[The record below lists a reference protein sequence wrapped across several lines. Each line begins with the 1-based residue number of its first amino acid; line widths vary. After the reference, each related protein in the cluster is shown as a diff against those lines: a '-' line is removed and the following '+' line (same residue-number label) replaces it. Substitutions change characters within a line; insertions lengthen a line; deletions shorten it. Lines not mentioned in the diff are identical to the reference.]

1 MQAQNV
7 TEYLEIRK
15 EIADLKDCITTYV
28 GFVLAGSATAV
39 WGLAGRTSDS
49 ENGHIAMAL
58 ASIFLSFVSIFVLF
72 LLSYKFTSHN
82 RYVGYSK
89 LLTHEEFKLAS
100 LMPDNLF
107 LWEVCMDKVRDCHY
121 QSDLLS
127 QFCEDVQSWTFG
139 VHNLKERVQD
149 QLDESRKYFRWLRG
163 ALLLIGA
170 GDKGG
175 SWKFPVYVARI
186 FVAVNVILALF
197 ESYFLWAAPNFYRLR
212 LLALSL
218 SFVLVISWMFFFSK
232 LYEQMSGVERV
243 ESFCWRFAP
252 IRAKFLREL
261 DHHFEYHLHMVSNTV
276 AKTKVASK

>member
-100 LMPDNLF
+100 
-107 LWEVCMDKVRDCHY
+107 
-121 QSDLLS
+121 
-127 QFCEDVQSWTFG
+127 
-139 VHNLKERVQD
+139 
-149 QLDESRKYFRWLRG
+149 
-163 ALLLIGA
+163 
-170 GDKGG
+170 
-175 SWKFPVYVARI
+175 
-186 FVAVNVILALF
+186 
-197 ESYFLWAAPNFYRLR
+197 
-212 LLALSL
+212 
-218 SFVLVISWMFFFSK
+218 
-232 LYEQMSGVERV
+232 
-243 ESFCWRFAP
+243 
-252 IRAKFLREL
+252 
-261 DHHFEYHLHMVSNTV
+261 
-276 AKTKVASK
+276 